1 MNRFAA
7 QILYIMQKKSAI
19 ILTLFMFQLVAY
31 AQQTYQLDIKK
42 SKILWD
48 ARKTM
53 GGHYGYLLFNSG
65 SLSYSAG
72 GEPVNAAFSLDMNS
86 MKSTD
91 HNPDGNKKV
100 DDRLKTDGFFA
111 TAKYP
116 SAIINIKRITR
127 VGQSTTFNV
136 AGELTMK
143 GITNPIEFTAIIKK
157 TGNIVNATAET
168 KIDRVKWHI
177 DFQPKPKSWDFIAAL
192 TDKVITD
199 EIGVSLNLV
208 FTKQ

>member
-1 MNRFAA
+1 
-7 QILYIMQKKSAI
+7 
-19 ILTLFMFQLVAY
+19 MFQLAAN

-72 GEPVNAAFSLDMNS
+72 GEPMGAAFSLDMNS

-111 TAKYP
+111 TVKYP
-116 SAIINIKRITR
+116 SAIINIKKIMR
-127 VGQSTTFNV
+127 VGQSTTFKV

-157 TGNIVNATAET
+157 KGNIVNAAAET

-192 TDKVITD
+192 TDKIITD

-208 FTKQ
+208 FTK